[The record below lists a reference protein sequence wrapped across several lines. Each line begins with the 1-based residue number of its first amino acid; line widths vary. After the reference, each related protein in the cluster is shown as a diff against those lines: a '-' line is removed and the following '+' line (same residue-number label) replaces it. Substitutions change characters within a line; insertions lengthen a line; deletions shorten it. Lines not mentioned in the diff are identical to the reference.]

1 MKSSDPIKSKILVSH
16 CARKNRANKKE
27 LPMHIV
33 VFLRVES
40 KQLQIFGIITGQKH
54 TPWNV
59 YTICCNMKMCEKC
72 RYAEIGW
79 NVSE

>member
-1 MKSSDPIKSKILVSH
+1 MKSSDPIKSKILVCH

-54 TPWNV
+54 TP
-59 YTICCNMKMCEKC
+59 
-72 RYAEIGW
+72 
-79 NVSE
+79 